1 MALVHW
7 CTVVI
12 VADALECVV
21 KVDANDA
28 VTVEDD
34 ADTGKAATVSVCF
47 SDVVRCPR

>member
-7 CTVVI
+7 CAVVI

-21 KVDANDA
+21 EVDANDA

-34 ADTGKAATVSVCF
+34 ADAG
-47 SDVVRCPR
+47 